1 MLHRSRSGPRG
12 VLGGATM
19 KGYRGKAV
27 VAAGTHRRPTVTV
40 ANASVASAGTVYWV
54 TGLAAA
60 GKTTV
65 ATALCDRLRARGRAA
80 VLLDGDRLRA
90 VLDAGEAYGPEDR
103 RRLAMTYARL
113 CRELA
118 GQGFDVV
125 CATISMF
132 HAVRDWNRA
141 EIACYREIYLR
152 VPAEVLAGRD
162 PKGLYARHRAGT
174 MPQIVG
180 QDLAPEL
187 PRAPDLTID
196 NDGALTPDQVVDRI
210 LALEAA
216 AA

>member
-12 VLGGATM
+12 VPWGRDDEGIS
-19 KGYRGKAV
+19 GQFV
-27 VAAGTHRRPTVTV
+27 VAAGLHSRPTEAV
-40 ANASVASAGTVYWV
+40 ADASVARAGAVYWI

-60 GKTTV
+60 GKTTI
-65 ATALCDRLRARGRAA
+65 ATALCQRLRAKGRAA

-90 VLDAGEAYGPEDR
+90 VLEAGEAYGPEDR

-118 GQGFDVV
+118 GQGLDVV

-152 VPAEVLAGRD
+152 VPAEVLARRD
-162 PKGLYARHRAGT
+162 PKAIYARHRAGT
-174 MPQIVG
+174 LPQVVG
-180 QDLAPEL
+180 HDLAPEL

-210 LALEAA
+210 LAPEGVV
-216 AA
+216 